1 MARLTEELVERAEA
15 FSHRMLDVAETVER
29 QRRSARIVDQI
40 TGCGTSVGA
49 NVCEADEAMSP
60 KDFVRA
66 LGVAVKELS
75 ESRFWLRLV
84 AKRDWI
90 EQTRLDPLIQECM
103 ELRRIFGTMIARTK
117 SRASGGRRVP

>member
-1 MARLTEELVERAEA
+1 MARLSEELVERAEL

-49 NVCEADEAMSP
+49 NVCEADEAMSR
-60 KDFVRA
+60 KDFARA

-84 AKRDWI
+84 GKRAWI
-90 EQTRLDPLIQECM
+90 EQTRLDPLIHECM

-117 SRASGGRRVP
+117 SRTTNQRHAP